1 MSELYTNNQHGA
13 RRARTRRRSKL
24 PAMLFILLIAAG
36 LLTFGILFMRDHLL
50 LGTPAASAAKNGQF
64 DIDFEELSELCANSV
79 RAFQAEES
87 DLLALHDAAEE
98 NPEYRREIEFLA
110 AHISAYS
117 QDAVNAAIIS
127 PEKTSFVL
135 LEPFAERTY
144 GDVKLDPSE
153 TEGVPFLL
161 QYDSRWAFHPYGS
174 SVMGYTACGP
184 TCLSMAA
191 IGVTGDGRYDPVYI
205 SDFAEKAGYYV
216 WGTGTSWLLF
226 TDGAAVLG
234 LTGVIIPCDEATMRA
249 RLDAGEVLIASMTA
263 GDFTKSGQFIVIH
276 SYTGAG
282 FRIYDPSS
290 VERSE
295 ERWSFSRLQSQMA
308 QLWSISG

>member
-1 MSELYTNNQHGA
+1 MSELYTNNQHYA

-50 LGTPAASAAKNGQF
+50 FGTSAGSAAKNGQF
-64 DIDFEELSELCANSV
+64 DIDFEELSELCADSENS
-79 RAFQAEES
+79 FQASES
-87 DLLALHDAAEE
+87 DLQALHDTAEE
-98 NPEYRREIEFLA
+98 NPKYRREIEFLA

-117 QDAVNAAIIS
+117 QDAVNTAVIS

-144 GDVKLDPSE
+144 GGVRLDPSE

-191 IGVTGDGRYDPVYI
+191 IGVTGDGRYDPVYV

-226 TDGAAVLG
+226 TDGAADLG
-234 LTGVIIPCDEATMRA
+234 LTGVIIPADESVMRS

-263 GDFTKSGQFIVIH
+263 GDFTKNGHFIVIH
-276 SYTGAG
+276 GYGGAG
-282 FRIYDPSS
+282 FSVYDPSS
-290 VERSE
+290 VERSG
-295 ERWSFSRLQSQMA
+295 RSWSFSSLQSQMA
-308 QLWSISG
+308 QLWSISD